1 MLEKKLKS
9 IELIEKF
16 IIIYLNN
23 AIKYTMLIA

>member
-23 AIKYTMLIA
+23 TIKYTMLIA

>member
-16 IIIYLNN
+16 IIIYLDN